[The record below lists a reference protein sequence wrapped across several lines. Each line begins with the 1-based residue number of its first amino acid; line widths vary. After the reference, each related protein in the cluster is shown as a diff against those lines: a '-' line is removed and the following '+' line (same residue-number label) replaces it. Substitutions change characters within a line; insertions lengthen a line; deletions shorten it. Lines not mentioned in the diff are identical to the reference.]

1 MDLTATMTTPEAST
15 GGTLLSVNVGMP
27 RDVRWRDRTV
37 HTGIWKYP
45 VDGPVMVR
53 RLDVDGDGQGDTGG
67 HGGEQ
72 RAVMLYQ
79 VESYR
84 YWERQ
89 LGLEPLEHGAFSE
102 NFTVTGMADDQ
113 VCIGD
118 RYRVG
123 EATLEVTQPRVT
135 CFRVGVRLGQ
145 PQMPG
150 LLVAHRRPGFYL
162 RVIREGHVRAGDTLE
177 LISRGPHALT
187 VAEVDGLLYLPD
199 PDIDRIRDA
208 SDVPALSPGW
218 RQSFAEILAA
228 HESGMTPPDAEVGSE
243 PGWQGFRPL
252 TVTRLALETEQ
263 VLSIELD
270 AERRGAL
277 PAPLPGQY
285 LTLQVVG
292 ASDPAPVRSYS
303 ICAVT
308 DSGGYRI
315 AVKREPGGLVSS
327 WLHAHLQVGETL
339 QAAAPRGGFT
349 LDSRPDNPVVLT
361 SAGIG
366 VTPVLAM
373 LHALAATDSLRE
385 VWWLHTARDGQHHPF
400 AAEAR
405 ELLARLPN
413 AHTQVYFSRSGP
425 SEDGVIAGPLD
436 GAALG
441 RLALPVDATVYT
453 CGPRAFME
461 QIASACRLLGITDV
475 RRELFGSADAINPGI
490 VGESP
495 IHHPQV
501 PDGTPGDGPLVTF
514 SRSGLSAPW
523 PGQRYASLL
532 EFAEACHVPTRW
544 ACRSGVCHVC
554 STPTVSGA
562 VRYVNDPPVPPPA
575 GEVLLCCCQPA
586 GPVVLDM

>member
-1 MDLTATMTTPEAST
+1 MTSGPDGVLFSRDHLWVRITDGTARVGLTDFAQETLGDIVDISVPDVNYRVTAGQACGDIEST
-15 GGTLLSVNVGMP
+15 KSVNDLVA
-27 RDVRWRDRTV
+27 
-37 HTGIWKYP
+37 P
-45 VDGPVMVR
+45 VSGVVTAINTDLDEHPELVNTDPYGG
-53 RLDVDGDGQGDTGG
+53 RLNVDGDCQGDTGG

-89 LGLEPLEHGAFSE
+89 LGLEPLEYGAFSE

-123 EATLEVTQPRVT
+123 EAT
-135 CFRVGVRLGQ
+135 
-145 PQMPG
+145 
-150 LLVAHRRPGFYL
+150 
-162 RVIREGHVRAGDTLE
+162 
-177 LISRGPHALT
+177 
-187 VAEVDGLLYLPD
+187 
-199 PDIDRIRDA
+199 
-208 SDVPALSPGW
+208 
-218 RQSFAEILAA
+218 
-228 HESGMTPPDAEVGSE
+228 
-243 PGWQGFRPL
+243 
-252 TVTRLALETEQ
+252 RLAQETEQ
-263 VLSIELD
+263 VLSIELH
-270 AERRGAL
+270 AEERGTL

-327 WLHAHLQVGETL
+327 WLHAHLRVGETL
-339 QAAAPRGGFT
+339 RAAAPRGVFT
-349 LDSRPDNPVVLT
+349 LDSRPGNPVVLI

-373 LHALAATDSLRE
+373 LHALAATDSQRV
-385 VWWLHTARDGQHHPF
+385 VWWLHAARDGQHHPF

-441 RLALPVDATVYT
+441 RLPLPVDATVYT
-453 CGPRAFME
+453 CGPQAFME

-475 RRELFGSADAINPGI
+475 RRELFGSPDAINPGI

-495 IHHPQV
+495 VHHPQV
-501 PDGTPGDGPLVTF
+501 PD
-514 SRSGLSAPW
+514 
-523 PGQRYASLL
+523 
-532 EFAEACHVPTRW
+532 
-544 ACRSGVCHVC
+544 
-554 STPTVSGA
+554 
-562 VRYVNDPPVPPPA
+562 
-575 GEVLLCCCQPA
+575 
-586 GPVVLDM
+586 

>member
-1 MDLTATMTTPEAST
+1 MATTTTPGACT

-27 RDVRWRDRTV
+27 RDVQWRDRTV

-45 VDGPVMVR
+45 VDGPMMVR
-53 RLDVDGDGQGDTGG
+53 RLNVDGDGQGDTGG

-84 YWERQ
+84 YWERH
-89 LGLEPLEHGAFSE
+89 LGLEPLEYGAFGE
-102 NFTVTGMADDQ
+102 NFTVAGMADDQ

-177 LISRGPHALT
+177 FISRGPHALT

-199 PDIDRIRDA
+199 PDIDRVRDA

-218 RQSFAEILAA
+218 RQSFAEMLAA
-228 HESGMTPPDAEVGSE
+228 HESGTTPRDVEVGSE

-252 TVTRLALETEQ
+252 TVTRLARETEQ
-263 VLSIELD
+263 VLSVELH
-270 AERRGAL
+270 AEGRGAL

-315 AVKREPGGLVSS
+315 AVKREQGGLVSS
-327 WLHAHLQVGETL
+327 WLHAHLRLGATL
-339 QAAAPRGGFT
+339 QAAAPRGVFT
-349 LDSRPDNPVVLT
+349 LDSRTDNPVVLI

-366 VTPVLAM
+366 VTPVLAI
-373 LHALAATDSLRE
+373 LHALAATDLLRV

-400 AAEAR
+400 AGEAR
-405 ELLARLPN
+405 ELLGRLPN

-441 RLALPVDATVYT
+441 QLPLPVDATVYT

-475 RRELFGSADAINPGI
+475 RTELFGSPDAINPGI

-495 IHHPQV
+495 VHHPQV
-501 PDGTPGDGPLVTF
+501 PDGAPGDGPLVTF

-523 PGQRYASLL
+523 AGQRYASLL
-532 EFAEACHVPTRW
+532 EFAEACDVPTRW

-554 STPTVSGA
+554 STPAVSGA
-562 VRYVNDPPVPPPA
+562 VRYLNDPPVPPPA
-575 GEVLLCCCQPA
+575 GEVLLCSCQPA

>member
-1 MDLTATMTTPEAST
+1 MITPAGSA
-15 GGTLLSVNVGMP
+15 GGILLSVNVGMP

-37 HTGIWKYP
+37 HTGIWKHP

-53 RLDVDGDGQGDTGG
+53 PLNVDGDGQGDLGG

-89 LGLEPLEHGAFSE
+89 LGLEPLEYGAFSE

-162 RVIREGHVRAGDTLE
+162 RVIQEGRVRAGNTLA

-199 PDIDRIRDA
+199 PDIDRVRDA

-218 RQSFAEILAA
+218 RQSFADMLAA
-228 HESGMTPPDAEVGSE
+228 HESGTTPPDAEAGSE

-252 TVTRLALETEQ
+252 TVTRLAQETEQ
-263 VLSIELD
+263 VLSIELH
-270 AERRGAL
+270 AEERGAL
-277 PAPLPGQY
+277 PTPLPGQY

-303 ICAVT
+303 ICGVT

-315 AVKREPGGLVSS
+315 AVKREQGGLASS
-327 WLHAHLQVGETL
+327 WLHAHLRVGETL
-339 QAAAPRGGFT
+339 QAAAPRGAFT
-349 LDSRPDNPVVLT
+349 LESRPGNPVVLI

-373 LHALAATDSLRE
+373 LRALAASDSPRV
-385 VWWLHTARDGQHHPF
+385 VWWLHTTRDGQHHAF

-413 AHTQVYFSRSGP
+413 AHAQVYFSRPGP
-425 SEDGVIAGPLD
+425 SENGVIAGPLD

-441 RLALPVDATVYT
+441 RLPLPADATVYT

-461 QIASACRLLGITDV
+461 QIASACQQVGITDI
-475 RRELFGSADAINPGI
+475 RTELFGSQDAINPGI
-490 VGESP
+490 VGEPP
-495 IHHPQV
+495 IHHPRV
-501 PDGTPGDGPLVTF
+501 PDGAPGDRPLVTF

-523 PGQRYASLL
+523 ARQRYASLL
-532 EFAEACHVPTRW
+532 EFAEACDVPTRW

-554 STPTVSGA
+554 STPIVSGA

-575 GEVLLCCCQPA
+575 GEVLPCSCQPV

>member
-1 MDLTATMTTPEAST
+1 MNSTTTTTSRAST

-27 RDVRWRDRTV
+27 RKMAWHGRTV

-53 RLDVDGDGQGDTGG
+53 RLNVDGDGQGDQGG

-79 VESYR
+79 IESYR

-89 LGLEPLEHGAFSE
+89 LGLEPLKHGAFSE

-150 LLVAHRRPGFYL
+150 LLVAHHRPGFYL
-162 RVIREGHVRAGDTLE
+162 RVLGEGHVRAGDTIE

-199 PDIDRIRDA
+199 PDIDRVRDA
-208 SDVPALSPGW
+208 SDIPALSPGW
-218 RQSFAEILAA
+218 RQSFADMLAA
-228 HESGMTPPDAEVGSE
+228 HETGTTPPDVEVGSE

-252 TVTRLALETEQ
+252 TVTRLAHETDQ
-263 VLSIELD
+263 VLSIEVH
-270 AERRGAL
+270 AQAYGAL
-277 PAPLPGQY
+277 PSPLPGQY

-315 AVKREPGGLVSS
+315 AVKREQRGLVSS
-327 WLHAHLQVGETL
+327 WLHARLRVGQTV
-339 QAAAPRGGFT
+339 QAAAPRGVFT
-349 LDSRPDNPVVLT
+349 LDRRADNPVVLM

-373 LHALAATDSLRE
+373 LHALAAVDSLRE
-385 VWWLHTARDGQHHPF
+385 VWWLHTARDGHHHPF
-400 AAEAR
+400 ATEAQQ
-405 ELLARLPN
+405 LLARLPN

-425 SEDGVIAGPLD
+425 SEDGVIAGPLND
-436 GAALG
+436 VALG
-441 RLALPVDATVYT
+441 RLGLPVDATVYA
-453 CGPRAFME
+453 CGPQAFME
-461 QIASACRLLGITDV
+461 QIASACQSMGITDV
-475 RRELFGSADAINPGI
+475 RTELFGSPDAINPGI

-495 IHHPQV
+495 IHHPRV
-501 PDGTPGDGPLVTF
+501 PDGVPGDGPLITF
-514 SRSGLSAPW
+514 TRSGLSAPW
-523 PGQRYASLL
+523 AGQRYASLL
-532 EFAEACHVPTRW
+532 EFAEACDVPTRW

-554 STPTVSGA
+554 STPAMSGA
-562 VRYVNDPPVPPPA
+562 VRYINDPLVPPPA
-575 GEVLLCCCQPA
+575 GEVLLCSCQPA
-586 GPVVLDM
+586 GPIVLDM

>member
-1 MDLTATMTTPEAST
+1 MMTKPEASA
-15 GGTLLSVNVGMP
+15 GGTLLSINVGLP
-27 RDVRWRDRTV
+27 RDVQWRGRTV

-53 RLDVDGDGQGDTGG
+53 RLNVDGDGQGDTGG

-79 VESYR
+79 IESYR

-89 LGLEPLEHGAFSE
+89 LGLEPLEFGAFGE

-123 EATLEVTQPRVT
+123 EAMLEVTQPRVT

-150 LLVAHRRPGFYL
+150 LLVAHRRPGYYL
-162 RVIREGHVRAGDTLE
+162 RVIREGHVRVGDTLE
-177 LISRGPHALT
+177 LVYRGPHALN

-199 PDIDRIRDA
+199 PDIVRVRDA
-208 SDVPALSPGW
+208 SVVPALSPGW

-228 HESGMTPPDAEVGSE
+228 HDNRRTSPGVEVGSE

-252 TVTRLALETEQ
+252 TVTRLVNETEQ
-263 VLSIELD
+263 VLSVELH
-270 AERRGAL
+270 AEKHGAL
-277 PAPLPGQY
+277 PMPLPGQY
-285 LTLQVVG
+285 LTLQVLGVG
-292 ASDPAPVRSYS
+292 DPAPVRSYS

-315 AVKREPGGLVSS
+315 AVKREQGGVVSS
-327 WLHAHLQVGETL
+327 WLHSHLRLGRAL
-339 QAAAPRGGFT
+339 QAAAPRGVFT
-349 LDSRPDNPVVLT
+349 LDSRPDNPVVLI

-366 VTPVLAM
+366 ITPVLAM
-373 LHALAATDSLRE
+373 LHALAAIDSQRV
-385 VWWLHTARDGQHHPF
+385 VWWLHSARDSQHHPF

-413 AHTQVYFSRSGP
+413 AHTRVYFSRSGP
-425 SEDGVIAGPLD
+425 FEDGVVAGRLND
-436 GAALG
+436 AALQ

-453 CGPRAFME
+453 CGPQSFMQE
-461 QIASACRLLGITDV
+461 VASACRSIGISDV
-475 RRELFGSADAINPGI
+475 RTESFGSLDAINPGI
-490 VGESP
+490 VGESS
-495 IHHPQV
+495 IHHPQI
-501 PDGTPGDGPLVTF
+501 PDGAPGDGPMVTF

-523 PGQRYASLL
+523 AAQRYASLL
-532 EFAEACHVPTRW
+532 EFAEACDVPTRW

-554 STPTVSGA
+554 STPILSGA
-562 VRYVNDPPVPPPA
+562 VHYVNDPPVPPPP
-575 GEVLLCCCQPA
+575 GEVLLCSCQPDELI
-586 GPVVLDM
+586 VLDM